1 MYRPAANVADEQ
13 AARDWVA
20 EAGAMELV
28 STGPDGY
35 PWATLVPV
43 VWTGDRVLAHLARA
57 NEHGRHLD
65 GRPVLLVASPRQAY
79 VTPSWYAAKSE
90 HGRVVPTWNYES
102 VQIRG
107 RAEVFDDP
115 DRLRVVVERLTRM
128 HEELRPEP
136 WSVDDAPATFV
147 AGQLRGIVG
156 VEIVVEEVQAKAKLS
171 QNRSSEDRRTVADGL
186 ADGGPQE
193 RLVAER
199 MRMRSREGTVA
210 DDGVGQVR

>member
-1 MYRPAANVADEQ
+1 MYRPAAHHADEEAARTWVAD
-13 AARDWVA
+13 V
-20 EAGAMELV
+20 GAMELV

-43 VWTGDRVLAHLARA
+43 VWTDDRVLAHLARA
-57 NEHGRHLD
+57 IEHGRHLD

-79 VTPSWYAAKSE
+79 VTPSWYAAKAD

-115 DRLRVVVERLTRM
+115 DRLRATVDLLTGV
-128 HEELRPEP
+128 HEQRRPAP
-136 WSVDDAPATFV
+136 WTVDDAPPAFV

-156 VEIVVEEVQAKAKLS
+156 VEITVEDVQAKAKLS
-171 QNRSSEDRRTVADGL
+171 QNRSAEDRRTVADAL
-186 ADGGPQE
+186 AEGRPQE

-199 MRMRSREGTVA
+199 MRATSS
-210 DDGVGQVR
+210 D